1 MRLRRRNTL
10 GGGEIRTVAE
20 NLTTTLPDSAVP
32 ARPRAAVDLARIL
45 PSGRSLLIGFVLLAG
60 GILSYVVARQTSA
73 FALRTIEVRGAPPSV
88 ERQVRTALGPLHG
101 QSLLALDTQEIEQR
115 LAELPAVGAASYD
128 RAFPHTLRIW
138 VSPELPVAVLRSG
151 PGAWLISAHAKVL
164 RRLGRPLPNLPRVWV
179 GSGTKPRVGFVPG
192 DTGLTRAA
200 ELVAAASRAEPRL
213 AKRITTVRFDDGR
226 LTFVLRSGTEL
237 RLGSPAHLQLKL
249 AVATR
254 LLRVIPQAER
264 QGISYIDL
272 SVPARPVA
280 GA

>member
-1 MRLRRRNTL
+1 M
-10 GGGEIRTVAE
+10 AE
-20 NLTTTLPDSAVP
+20 NPATTLQGPASEVP
-32 ARPRAAVDLARIL
+32 KHPAVDLARLL

-73 FALRTIEVRGAPPSV
+73 FALRTVEVRGAPPSI

-101 QSLLALDTQEIEQR
+101 QNLLALDAQEIEER

-138 VSPELPVAVLRSG
+138 VSPERPVAVLRSG
-151 PGAWLISAHAKVL
+151 AGAWLLSAHAKVL

-179 GSGTKPRVGFVPG
+179 GPGTKPRVGFVPG

-200 ELVAAASRAEPRL
+200 QLVAKASRAEPGL
-213 AKRITTVRFDDGR
+213 AKRIATVRLDDGR

-237 RLGSPAHLQLKL
+237 RLGSAAHLQLKL
-249 AVATR
+249 AVAAR
-254 LLRVIPQAER
+254 LLRVLPQHER
-264 QGISYIDL
+264 ERIGYIDL
-272 SVPARPVA
+272 SVPTRPVA